1 MFKKVRFEKYVYIK
15 LIPVYYEIENYDT
28 LWWNQIDIINNF
40 KISYNEIIRLL
51 EIHPFMEKKQAMKLL
66 YQPNNISYDPNNFS
80 EEALIP
86 RNY

>member
-1 MFKKVRFEKYVYIK
+1 MFKKVRFEKYINIK

-40 KISYNEIIRLL
+40 TISYNEIIRLL
-51 EIHPFMEKKQAMKLL
+51 KIHPFMEKKQAIKLL

-80 EEALIP
+80 EEALTP
-86 RNY
+86 RSY